1 MPILAVEFRDMTI
14 NSSYMRLAGRGDL
27 DRQRQERRT
36 KGRMPMVGLYCNRGA
51 VLDLSPGGTCI
62 RRRSF
67 FAWPVGKSMVIVFN
81 FEGQKLAVKAKVARV
96 VKDGPLARQYGM
108 QFVNLTPQ
116 QSIELMRFATSCR
129 PQLLI
134 ADRTLV

>member
-1 MPILAVEFRDMTI
+1 MTI
-14 NSSYMRLAGRGDL
+14 NSSYMRLAERGDL
-27 DRQRQERRT
+27 DRQRQERRS
-36 KGRMPMVGLYCNRGA
+36 KGRMPMVGLRCNQGA

-62 RRRSF
+62 RRRSI
-67 FAWPVGKSMVIVFN
+67 FAWSVGKPIVIVFN

-96 VKDGPLARQYGM
+96 VKAGLLTRQYGM

-129 PQLLI
+129 PQLSI
-134 ADRTLV
+134 ADRSLV